1 MAIGSAII
9 GAGAKALVGTAAK
22 QKLASAVIGAGS
34 SLYGSKR
41 NRDEQR
47 RATTQANEMNE
58 AQTQRALASLQP
70 GYEQAMQTQRRS
82 FGQAGRMNQEALE
95 RAMMMRGNTF
105 MPQMQAFEGGNLAA
119 QEVNLAS
126 LPAMRAAILGGKMP
140 DMIQPRSLPIDQAA
154 LQGLINP
161 TAMQF
166 GQRRPMREGGMGGG
180 MRGGMGGARQGGMRG
195 GMQGGMQGGAPQ
207 MDQMEMIRM
216 MREQDQYFNG

>member
-1 MAIGSAII
+1 
-9 GAGAKALVGTAAK
+9 
-22 QKLASAVIGAGS
+22 
-34 SLYGSKR
+34 
-41 NRDEQR
+41 
-47 RATTQANEMNE
+47 
-58 AQTQRALASLQP
+58 
-70 GYEQAMQTQRRS
+70 
-82 FGQAGRMNQEALE
+82 
-95 RAMMMRGNTF
+95 MMMRGNTF

-119 QEVNLAS
+119 QEANLAS

>member
-1 MAIGSAII
+1 
-9 GAGAKALVGTAAK
+9 
-22 QKLASAVIGAGS
+22 
-34 SLYGSKR
+34 
-41 NRDEQR
+41 
-47 RATTQANEMNE
+47 
-58 AQTQRALASLQP
+58 
-70 GYEQAMQTQRRS
+70 
-82 FGQAGRMNQEALE
+82 
-95 RAMMMRGNTF
+95 
-105 MPQMQAFEGGNLAA
+105 
-119 QEVNLAS
+119 
-126 LPAMRAAILGGKMP
+126 MRAAILGGKMP

>member
-1 MAIGSAII
+1 MAVGAAVIS
-9 GAGAKALVGTAAK
+9 AGA
-22 QKLASAVIGAGS
+22 

-47 RATTQANEMNE
+47 RATTQANEMSE
-58 AQTQRALASLQP
+58 AQTQRSLASLQP

-82 FGQAGRMNQEALE
+82 FGQANRMNQEALE
-95 RAMMMRGNTF
+95 RAMMMRGSTF

-119 QEVNLAS
+119 QEANLAS
-126 LPAMRAAILGGKMP
+126 LPAMRAAILGGRMP

-166 GQRRPMREGGMGGG
+166 GQRRPMREGGMAGGMGAGMAGGMGGG
-180 MRGGMGGARQGGMRG
+180 IGGAMRGAMGRGMGGARQGGMRG

-207 MDQMEMIRM
+207 MDQMEMMRL